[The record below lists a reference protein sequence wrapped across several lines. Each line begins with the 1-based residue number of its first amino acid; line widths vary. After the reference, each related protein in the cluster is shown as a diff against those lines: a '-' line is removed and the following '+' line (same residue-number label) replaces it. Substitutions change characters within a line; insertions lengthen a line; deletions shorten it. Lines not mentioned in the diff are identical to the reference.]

1 MDKEVK
7 MHELITIFG
16 LLIILAMTAK
26 FYVMEKIFEEQRN
39 QNDNG
44 YKSN

>member
-1 MDKEVK
+1 MK

-26 FYVMEKIFEEQRN
+26 FYVVEKMFEEQR
-39 QNDNG
+39 QEHD
-44 YKSN
+44 YKYDSS